1 MEGDGVLADVVPP
14 LDPELFRRFVAP
26 RSVVIVGASSNPAG
40 FGGRASVN
48 LFKTGYSG
56 TVHLVNPGRA
66 EIAGHPTVP
75 SVAAIG
81 EEVEAAIVLVGAGS
95 VLEAVRDCAA
105 HGIRAIT
112 VCTAGFGELGPDGR
126 ATEAEIAR
134 IARDA
139 GCRAIGPNCI
149 GVLNVIDNYVPV
161 PTYNVTYVHTP
172 GGVTMISQSGGMAV
186 NLFNRAQGREIGIR
200 ALVTLGNE
208 ADIEL
213 AELVEALVADEQTT
227 VIALFLERLADGE
240 RFIRAARAAY
250 AAGKPIVALKV
261 GRSEVGQRSV
271 AGHTGRLAGEPE
283 LYAGVFEQTGVI
295 QVATLDELLDT
306 AYLLARLPRPRG
318 RRVGVFTVSG
328 GESSYFADEGSARG
342 LEFPM
347 PADHTVAA
355 LHEIVRFAVPGNPF
369 DATGQI
375 IGDPAYIRAGL
386 EAFCADPN
394 FDLIALTTATWG
406 EHDADQ
412 LLPEMV
418 AVARR
423 APVPTIFCSWAARNH
438 TERAW
443 EILRASGVPAFE
455 TSDAGVAALGHLVR
469 FTFETAHVG
478 DGATPRAERI
488 PAPPAVPGAVLDE
501 AAAKPLLAAAG
512 VPVVEEILAADRAG
526 AHAALASLGGP
537 VVVKLLVGGVVHKS
551 DAGLVRLGIADAA
564 QLDEALDVFERAA
577 ASPSGEV
584 RGILV
589 QRQHRGVEMILGG
602 VVDPNFGPALMIG
615 AGGILAE
622 HERDVRFVALPATR
636 AEIEAAVRRLRVL
649 PVLEGLRGA
658 QPDLDAFLDCAQA
671 LGRFV
676 DGARDWLASCDL
688 NPVLVGER
696 GHGAVAVDAA
706 IVLAAEAEVA

>member
-1 MEGDGVLADVVPP
+1 MIPP
-14 LDPELFRRFVAP
+14 LDPELYRRFIDP
-26 RSVVIVGASSNPAG
+26 RSVVIVGASSNAAG

-48 LFKTGYSG
+48 LTRTGYSG
-56 TVHLVNPGRA
+56 TMHLVNPGRA

-81 EEVEAAIVLVGAGS
+81 EEVEAAIVLVGAAG
-95 VLEAVRDCAA
+95 VLDALRDCVA

-112 VCTAGFGELGPDGR
+112 VCTAGFGELGADGR
-126 ATEAEIAR
+126 ATEAEIAA
-134 IARDA
+134 IARA
-139 GCRAIGPNCI
+139 GGSRAIGPNCI
-149 GVLNVIDNYVPV
+149 GVLNVADNYIAV
-161 PTYNVTYVHTP
+161 PTYNVTYRYTP

-186 NLFNRAQGREIGIR
+186 NLFNRAQGRGIGIR
-200 ALVTLGNE
+200 ALITLGNE

-213 AELVEALVADEQTT
+213 AEMVEALVADERTT
-227 VIALFLERLADGE
+227 VIALFLERLANGP
-240 RFIRAARAAY
+240 RFIRAARAAH

-283 LYAGVFEQTGVI
+283 VYAGVFAQTGVI

-306 AYLLARLPRPRG
+306 SYLLARLPRPRG

-347 PADHTVAA
+347 PADHTIEA
-355 LHEIVRFAVPGNPF
+355 LQEIVRFAVPGNPF

-418 AVARR
+418 AIAERS
-423 APVPTIFCSWAARNH
+423 PVPTVFCSWAARNH

-443 EILRASGVPAFE
+443 EILRASEVPAFE
-455 TSDAGVAALGHLVR
+455 TSDAGIAALGHLLR
-469 FTFETAHVG
+469 HTFETGHVS
-478 DGATPRAERI
+478 DGTASRAEPI
-488 PAPPAVPGAVLDE
+488 PAPAAPGAVLDE
-501 AAAKPLLAAAG
+501 ADAKPLIAAAG
-512 VPVVEEILAADRAG
+512 VPVAREMLAADRAS
-526 AHAALASLGGP
+526 AHAALAALGGP
-537 VVVKLLVGGVVHKS
+537 VVVKALVEGVVHKS
-551 DAGLVRLGIADAA
+551 EAGLVRLGVADAA
-564 QLDEALDVFERAA
+564 QLDVALDALEQAA
-577 ASPSGEV
+577 DAAGGAL
-584 RGILV
+584 RGFLL

-602 VVDPNFGPALMIG
+602 VVDATFGPTLMMG

-622 HERDVRFVALPATR
+622 HDRDVAFVALPATR
-636 AEIEAAVRRLRVL
+636 AEIEAAVGRLRVL
-649 PVLEGLRGA
+649 PVLGGVRGST
-658 QPDLDAFLDCAQA
+658 PDLTAFLEAAEA

-676 DGARDWLASCDL
+676 DGARNWLASCDL
-688 NPVLVGER
+688 NPVLVDER
-696 GHGAVAVDAA
+696 GCGAVAVDAS
-706 IVLAAEAEVA
+706 IVLAINGAP